1 MENESFMIWKNPTK
15 YFFYLDKVRRRRCE
29 SYRKAS
35 DIVRSKVN
43 SVAWRQSFF
52 VYEERRIHYEIWSF
66 TKWNA
71 DWML

>member
-43 SVAWRQSFF
+43 SVA
-52 VYEERRIHYEIWSF
+52 
-66 TKWNA
+66 
-71 DWML
+71 